1 VRDVNVGETE
11 DDLLG
16 GRIRL
21 RQPAA
26 GARAGSDAVLL
37 AAAVP
42 ARHGERALELG
53 CGSGAAMLCLAS
65 RVDWLAV
72 TGIEIDAAA
81 AALSEANAKR
91 NRLADRVTVIS
102 GDIAAPPETLAP
114 ESFDHVL
121 ANPPFFAAG
130 GGTPAPEPAR
140 AKARM
145 APAGDLDTWM
155 RLAARMLRPGG
166 SLTVI
171 FRAERLDELLA
182 ACRRRFGAIVLF
194 PLWPG
199 SGKPAKRLILQ
210 ARKGSR
216 AALRLAPGLALHGD
230 GHAYTEAAQA
240 VLRHGAPLDLK

>member
-1 VRDVNVGETE
+1 MKLGETD

-42 ARHGERALELG
+42 AAGGERALELG

-65 RVDWLAV
+65 RVEGLSV
-72 TGIEIDAAA
+72 IGIEIDAAA
-81 AALSEANAKR
+81 AALAAANAKH
-91 NRLADRVTVIS
+91 NRLADRITVVS
-102 GDIAAPPETLAP
+102 ADITAPPEGLEP

-130 GGTPAPEPAR
+130 GGTPAPLAAR
-140 AKARM
+140 ARARM
-145 APAGDLDTWM
+145 APAGELDTWL
-155 RLAARMLRPGG
+155 RFAARMLRPGG

-171 FRAERLDELLA
+171 YRAERLDDLLA

-199 SGKPAKRLILQ
+199 GGTPAKRLILQ

-216 AALRLAPGLALHGD
+216 AALRLLPGLVLHGA
-230 GHAYTEAAQA
+230 GHAYTEVAQA
-240 VLRHGAPLDLK
+240 VLRHGGPLNLN